1 MEKLRTT
8 VGSLFF
14 AGKPYRAM
22 VQKIYREMLG
32 VMAKSLLIILAIRV
46 LGYRKIGNFLAEL
59 IMMLKGCSWEE
70 AQSLYFVYIRSNIEY
85 LMFYAF
91 LIFFIIFMRMLILR
105 FTRYFDEI
113 IAGVDQLVTGD
124 EPIVLSPELDF
135 MEIRLTEVRRQLQA
149 AAAVEREAEKKKN
162 DFLLYLAH
170 DIRTPLT
177 SVVGYLSLL
186 RQFPEQGVEIERKYL
201 NIVLDKALQLQKLVE
216 EFFDVTRL
224 TFQQVTLDEKP
235 VDIGCMLMQLA
246 DEAYPMAHAVGMTVR
261 LSVQSEPMMVSADP
275 DKLARALQNLL
286 RNAVSYGQKGEIL
299 ISAHQGEN
307 QCALSVSNRGQVPQE
322 ELDRFFERFYRG
334 DPSRGSAPNGNS
346 TGGAGL
352 GLVIARDIIRL
363 HGGSISAGCQDG
375 WITFRVLLPVLRDS
389 TEKPS
394 A

>member
-32 VMAKSLLIILAIRV
+32 VMAKSMLIILAIRV
-46 LGYRKIGNFLAEL
+46 LGYQKIGNFLTKL
-59 IMMLKGCSWEE
+59 IVWIKGCSWAE

-149 AAAVEREAEKKKN
+149 AAAAEREAEKKKN

-224 TFQQVTLDEKP
+224 TFQQVTLDVKP

-246 DEAYPMAHAVGMTVR
+246 DEAYPMAHAAGMTVR

-299 ISAHQGEN
+299 ISAHQEEN